1 MTPPGHP
8 KRQHYVPRF
17 LLKEFGSGKKH
28 RLYAYD
34 KQTDRVFQ
42 TNPEKVA
49 AENGFYDFTF
59 EGSAFTAEP
68 AMGSLEAATAP
79 VVKRINREES
89 LASLTDE
96 ERRLLSVFVAVQ
108 YTRTRNFRDSLSDL
122 SRQMAEWLRGVGAGV
137 EGLEMTEED
146 AAAMSVQMALDA
158 NELAPFIYDKAWL
171 LLKNPTATPFY
182 TSDNPV
188 TFQNLNDFGRYG
200 NIGLAV
206 PGIEIYLPLGSRLCL
221 SMICR
226 SREEQARD
234 VIRKAEQLKRTLPQI
249 RQELESRARLARQV
263 VAAIDQGV
271 PLLQDRDNVVNVNS
285 LQVRYSA
292 RYVYSGTDDFS
303 LVRTMLRDQPR
314 WRTGPRLQV
323 G

>member
-1 MTPPGHP
+1 MNPPGHP
-8 KRQHYVPRF
+8 KQQHYVPRF

-49 AENGFYDFTF
+49 AENGFYDFTL
-59 EGSAFTAEP
+59 EGSTFTAEP
-68 AMGSLEAATAP
+68 AMGSLETATAP
-79 VVKRINREES
+79 VLKRIIREES

-96 ERRLLSVFVAVQ
+96 ERRLLSLFVAVQ
-108 YTRTRNFRDSLSDL
+108 YTRTRNFRDTLSDL
-122 SRQMAEWLRGVGAGV
+122 SQRMVEWLRGIGADA
-137 EGLEMTEED
+137 EGLEMTED
-146 AAAMSVQMALDA
+146 AAAAMSVQMALEAD
-158 NELAPFIYDKAWL
+158 ELAPFIYDKAWL
-171 LLKNPTATPFY
+171 LLKNPTPTPFY

-188 TFQNLNDFGRYG
+188 TFQNLDDFGPYG

-226 SREEQARD
+226 TREEQVRD
-234 VIRKAEQLKRTLPQI
+234 VLRQAEPFPRTLPQMD
-249 RQELESRARLARQV
+249 RALASRAHQARRL

-271 PLLQDRDNVVNVNS
+271 PLLQERDNVMNVNS

-292 RYVYSGTDDFS
+292 RYV
-303 LVRTMLRDQPR
+303 
-314 WRTGPRLQV
+314 
-323 G
+323 